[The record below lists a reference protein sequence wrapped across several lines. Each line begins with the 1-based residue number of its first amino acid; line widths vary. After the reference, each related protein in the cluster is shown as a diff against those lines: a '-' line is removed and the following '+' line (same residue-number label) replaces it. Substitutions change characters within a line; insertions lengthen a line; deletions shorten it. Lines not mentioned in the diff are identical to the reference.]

1 MSKIKVSKKPRY
13 ANCVSRLS
21 TGGHIGTRVF
31 PAFPAFR
38 GRKAPFAPAAAAK
51 EAVRASQDRGIQKA
65 AGGSPGAQTGLV
77 FSPFFAPGFKCAIIP
92 PKERH
97 PQKGASLLV
106 DTSGLGCSQSS
117 PRSASPSGSPGAQ
130 TGLVFFPFLA
140 PGFKCA
146 KIPNQR
152 KVPREGVLF
161 FGGHIGTRVFSV
173 FPAFRESLWFSKRS
187 DRARLFSFFCA
198 GVLLHDESPIKMHPL
213 RVRFYWW
220 THRDSNPRPLACEAS
235 ALTS

>member
-77 FSPFFAPGFKCAIIP
+77 FSPFF
-92 PKERH
+92 
-97 PQKGASLLV
+97 
-106 DTSGLGCSQSS
+106 
-117 PRSASPSGSPGAQ
+117 
-130 TGLVFFPFLA
+130 A

>member
-1 MSKIKVSKKPRY
+1 MQVSKIKVSKKPRY

-31 PAFPAFR
+31 SVSPAFR
-38 GRKAPFAPAAAAK
+38 GRKAPSAPAAAAT

-77 FSPFFAPGFKCAIIP
+77 FSPFFAPGFKCA
-92 PKERH
+92 
-97 PQKGASLLV
+97 
-106 DTSGLGCSQSS
+106 
-117 PRSASPSGSPGAQ
+117 
-130 TGLVFFPFLA
+130 
-140 PGFKCA
+140 

-173 FPAFRESLWFSKRS
+173 SPAFRESLWLSGRS
-187 DRARLFSFFCA
+187 DRARLFPFFCA
-198 GVLLHDESPIKMHPL
+198 GVRCGIYPPKTKAPL
-213 RVRFYWW
+213 RAPSFLV
-220 THRDSNPRPLACEAS
+220 D
-235 ALTS
+235 TSGLEPKTSRV